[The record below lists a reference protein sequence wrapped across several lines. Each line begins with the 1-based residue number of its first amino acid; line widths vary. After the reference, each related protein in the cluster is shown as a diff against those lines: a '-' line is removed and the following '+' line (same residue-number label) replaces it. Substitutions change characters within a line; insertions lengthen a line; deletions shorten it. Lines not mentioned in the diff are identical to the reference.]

1 MISMSNPECESR
13 IRIPIHIT
21 ECCSS
26 DSVSRMSEARAED
39 PECETRETDHQ
50 VRVGNGTGKVVAQAA
65 RAKPNVLRV
74 YF

>member
-1 MISMSNPECESR
+1 
-13 IRIPIHIT
+13 
-21 ECCSS
+21 
-26 DSVSRMSEARAED
+26 MSEARAED